1 MNTTNRKTEH
11 EISEIFLKRWSP
23 RAMSGKP
30 IKKDDLMILFEAA
43 KWAPSSYNNQPW
55 RFIYA
60 LKDTKHWDLLFNLL
74 GDFNKQWCKNASAL
88 VVIIS
93 KNKFD
98 HNNQPSITH
107 SFDSGAAW
115 ENLALQASMTG
126 FVVHGMQ
133 GFDYEKA
140 RKDLEIPEDY
150 DVEMMFVIGLPG
162 EKEDISKELQEKE
175 NPSDRKQL
183 KEIVFEGKF
192 KE

>member
-1 MNTTNRKTEH
+1 MERNPEY
-11 EISEIFLKRWSP
+11 EINEIFLKRWSP

-30 IKKDDLMILFEAA
+30 IKKEELMSLFEAA

-60 LKDTKHWDLLFNLL
+60 LRDTKYWDLLYNLL
-74 GDFNKQWCKNASAL
+74 GDFNKQWCKNASVL
-88 VVIIS
+88 VVVIS
-93 KNKFD
+93 RKIFD
-98 HNNQPSITH
+98 FNNQPSVTH

-126 FVVHGMQ
+126 FVAHGMET
-133 GFDYEKA
+133 FDYEKA

-150 DVEMMFVIGLPG
+150 DVEMMFAIGLPG
-162 EKEDISKELQEKE
+162 KKEDLPKELQERE
-175 NPSDRKQL
+175 FPSDRKKL

>member
-1 MNTTNRKTEH
+1 MERNPENK
-11 EISEIFLKRWSP
+11 INEIFLKRWSP

-30 IKKDDLMILFEAA
+30 IKKEDMMILFEAA
-43 KWAPSSYNNQPW
+43 KWATSSYNNQPW

-60 LKDTKHWDLLFNLL
+60 LRDTKHWDLLYNLL

-88 VVIIS
+88 VVVIS
-93 KNKFD
+93 RKIFD
-98 HNNQPSITH
+98 FNNQPSVTH

-126 FVVHGMQ
+126 FVAHGMEA
-133 GFDYEKA
+133 FNYEKA

-150 DVEMMFVIGLPG
+150 DVEMMFAVGLPG
-162 EKEDISKELQEKE
+162 KKEGLPKEFQERE
-175 NPSDRKQL
+175 YPNSRKHL
-183 KEIVFEGKF
+183 KKIVFEGKF